1 MQYLYGVVLIV
12 ICWIFMVICAK
23 IIDKS
28 NSKKEWYLEL
38 KRRIESEQ

>member
-23 IIDKS
+23 VIDKS
-28 NSKKEWYLEL
+28 NSKKEWYIEL